1 MNDEN
6 LYEIDIINEVWDTQF
21 ELYMLLNLIKLALK
35 IYMKL
40 MLLMTFEIVKI
51 EINVYMICDMSK

>member
-1 MNDEN
+1 
-6 LYEIDIINEVWDTQF
+6 
-21 ELYMLLNLIKLALK
+21 MLLNLIKLALK

>member
-1 MNDEN
+1 LNDEN